1 MSDNITKTADFFKA
15 LGETTRIKI
24 LRLLL
29 SHDKLCV
36 GMIAYKLNITQP
48 AVSQH
53 LKILKTCG
61 IVEGKR
67 TGFNIHYSVKEDVFK
82 KSGIELTKILKI
94 KEDSSKLD
102 IKNKNLGKSI

>member
-1 MSDNITKTADFFKA
+1 MSDNITKTAEFFKA
-15 LGETTRIKI
+15 LGESTRIKI

-29 SHDKLCV
+29 SYDNLCV
-36 GMIAYKLNITQP
+36 GMIAYKLKITQP

-67 TGFNIHYSVKEDVFK
+67 TGFSIHYSVKEDIFK
-82 KSGIELTKILKI
+82 KFGIELAKILKI
-94 KEDSSKLD
+94 KEDNSKS
-102 IKNKNLGKSI
+102 GVKSKDSETSV